1 MHAKMSCNAMQMC
14 IEWHMDKIQDAIQSL
29 RRTLSQ
35 SEIARRTG
43 IAQSKI
49 SRWEA
54 GDVPAGA
61 SDALRLIELAKEVA
75 ATATTQEA
83 T

>member
-1 MHAKMSCNAMQMC
+1 MTQLQTV
-14 IEWHMDKIQDAIQSL
+14 IRQL
-29 RRTLSQ
+29 RASLSQ

-54 GDVPAGA
+54 GKIAAGA
-61 SDALRLIELAKEVA
+61 EEALKLVDLERRLRK
-75 ATATTQEA
+75 ATAKGGA
-83 T
+83 S

>member
-1 MHAKMSCNAMQMC
+1 M
-14 IEWHMDKIQDAIQSL
+14 EKIHDAIQSL

-54 GDVPAGA
+54 GDVPAGV
-61 SDALRLIELAKEVA
+61 SDAMKLIELAKELTVA
-75 ATATTQEA
+75 TPAKEA
-83 T
+83 A

>member
-1 MHAKMSCNAMQMC
+1 M
-14 IEWHMDKIQDAIQSL
+14 EKIHDAIQSL

-54 GDVPAGA
+54 GDVPAGV
-61 SDALRLIELAKEVA
+61 SDAMKLIELAKELTVA
-75 ATATTQEA
+75 TPAKEA
-83 T
+83 ANG

>member
-1 MHAKMSCNAMQMC
+1 MPCRIMQMC
-14 IEWHMDKIQDAIQSL
+14 IECSMEKIHDAILSL

-54 GDVPAGA
+54 GEVPAGVA
-61 SDALRLIELAKEVA
+61 DALKLIELAREITAATPAQEVA
-75 ATATTQEA
+75 HG
-83 T
+83 

>member
-1 MHAKMSCNAMQMC
+1 
-14 IEWHMDKIQDAIQSL
+14 MDKIQDAIRSL

>member
-1 MHAKMSCNAMQMC
+1 MPCKSMHIC
-14 IEWHMDKIQDAIQSL
+14 IKWRMEQIHDAIQKL
-29 RRTLSQ
+29 RLTMSQ

-54 GDVPAGA
+54 GEVPAGA
-61 SDALRLIELAKEVA
+61 SDALKLVALAHKLAKPRKPKTTTEA
-75 ATATTQEA
+75 A
-83 T
+83 

>member
-1 MHAKMSCNAMQMC
+1 MTQLQTV
-14 IEWHMDKIQDAIQSL
+14 IRQL
-29 RRTLSQ
+29 RASLSQ

-54 GDVPAGA
+54 GKIAAGA
-61 SDALRLIELAKEVA
+61 EEALKLVDLERRLRKAAAKGGA
-75 ATATTQEA
+75 S
-83 T
+83 